1 MIKRQFY
8 KLEHANRDEAS
19 DSSSSSDS
27 ELEAEA
33 IEESED
39 DAVAEVKEDNES
51 CSTSSGWFSLI

>member
-27 ELEAEA
+27 ELEVEA

-51 CSTSSGWFSLI
+51 CSTSSGWFTLI

>member
-8 KLEHANRDEAS
+8 KLEHANRDDAS

-33 IEESED
+33 IDGSED
-39 DAVAEVKEDNES
+39 DAVAEVKADNES
-51 CSTSSGWFSLI
+51 CSTSSGWFTLI